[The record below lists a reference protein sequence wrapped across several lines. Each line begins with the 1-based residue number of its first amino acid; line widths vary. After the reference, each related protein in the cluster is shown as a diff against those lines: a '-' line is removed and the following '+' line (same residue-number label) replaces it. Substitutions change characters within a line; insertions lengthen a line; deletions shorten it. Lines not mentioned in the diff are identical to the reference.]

1 MKIIDGDYPMAHN
14 ALKFQRDLTKSI
26 DIVRQEGIRNKE
38 LDPLGYSIMCS
49 LPEMRKA
56 EISVAIVKAVA
67 CVLKSGNDHGDV
79 PTQHHAYA
87 SGKAQMAYYHMLEEM
102 NEVNLLK
109 TQSEFVSH
117 MKIWADNKDYNKLP
131 VGLVLGMEGA
141 DAITSPDQL
150 EEWYEQGLR
159 IISLSHYGVSNYSH
173 GTGTG
178 TKGGLVGQGKELLKK
193 MDSLNMI
200 LDLSHT
206 SDESVRQ
213 ELDIFKGPIIATHQ
227 NCRSVAPG
235 ERQFPDHQLKSIIE
249 QRGVIG
255 HSMDTFMMWDK
266 EIDWANIPLPRPFSK
281 NEITLEDFV
290 DHIDHVCQ
298 LAGNS
303 FHSAIGGDTD
313 GQGGMV
319 GAPKEIDTVLDY
331 QKLIELL
338 KNRGYKNSDIENI
351 MYKNWQRFF
360 ENNLPVIEK

>member
-1 MKIIDGDYPMAHN
+1 MKI
-14 ALKFQRDLTKSI
+14 L
-26 DIVRQEGIRNKE
+26 
-38 LDPLGYSIMCS
+38 
-49 LPEMRKA
+49 
-56 EISVAIVKAVA
+56 
-67 CVLKSGNDHGDV
+67 
-79 PTQHHAYA
+79 
-87 SGKAQMAYYHMLEEM
+87 
-102 NEVNLLK
+102 
-109 TQSEFVSH
+109 
-117 MKIWADNKDYNKLP
+117 ADNNKSP

-141 DAITSPDQL
+141 DSITSPDQL
-150 EEWYEQGLR
+150 GEWYKEGLR

-178 TKGGLVGQGKELLKK
+178 TKGGLVGQGKELLKE

-213 ELDIFKGPIIATHQ
+213 ELDIFQGPIIATHQ
-227 NCRSVAPG
+227 NCRAVSPG
-235 ERQFPDHQLKSIIE
+235 ERQFPDHQLRSIID
-249 QRGVIG
+249 RGGVIG

-266 EIDWANIPLPRPFSK
+266 EIDWDNIPLPRPFSK
-281 NEITLEDFV
+281 KEVTLDDFI

-298 LAGNS
+298 IAGNS

-331 QKLIELL
+331 QKLTELL

-360 ENNLPVIEK
+360 ENNLPDTEK